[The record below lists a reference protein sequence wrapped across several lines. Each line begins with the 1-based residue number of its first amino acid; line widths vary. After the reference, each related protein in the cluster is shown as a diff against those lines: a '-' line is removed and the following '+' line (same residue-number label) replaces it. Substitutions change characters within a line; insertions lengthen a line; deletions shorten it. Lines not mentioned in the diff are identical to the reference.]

1 VRIDALITGP
11 RLHRPESVPTTT
23 IMKKLLSVT
32 KIQAPVHNLHYW
44 LRGDRSNCSYGVQV
58 NDSSGETHQYGK
70 RPATGG

>member
-1 VRIDALITGP
+1 
-11 RLHRPESVPTTT
+11 
-23 IMKKLLSVT
+23 MKKLLSVT